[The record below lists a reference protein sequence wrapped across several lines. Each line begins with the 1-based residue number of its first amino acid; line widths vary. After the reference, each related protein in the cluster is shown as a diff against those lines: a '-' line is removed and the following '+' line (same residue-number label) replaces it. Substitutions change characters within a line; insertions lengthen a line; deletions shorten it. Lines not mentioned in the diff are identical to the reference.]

1 MLQTLGHAS
10 GNDAKHACVS
20 KELASVTELP
30 GKTETVIAWLSEDGL
45 VLVFDWLTDLKE
57 DCKRLALDIAGSYDC
72 SATSL
77 AWIPDL
83 GVEGNP
89 LLCVGFAHGGV
100 SLFSHKAVVLF
111 SFLVSPTAI
120 LRVRYCI
127 SRQPTE
133 DAMQMPGASLMLLH
147 EHGRVVVI
155 ETEGIRKV
163 ATGQLPDPED
173 HLLQA
178 LRFSV
183 YDLRGRA
190 GITDAVLLPD
200 ARALEDPFAI
210 KRCEDT
216 MSVVALGS
224 QPFLSMH
231 SVRYTASSSGPGRSL
246 LGTAASALGSY
257 ARSWVTSRNTSS
269 GHPQRDRGAILKIAG
284 FAQASEIQAAPRL
297 STELPVAAK
306 FIDASRQGEVLIP
319 APWNSSDS
327 TRLAATCDAYGRVAL
342 FCLES
347 LRCLHLWKG
356 YRDAQ
361 VAWVSASRE
370 KAVAGEGHEHHNKDH
385 TRPDLPGLVIYA
397 PRRGLLELWHLWS
410 PTGPKRLAA
419 SCVGS
424 DCVLLSQGGRAYLWW
439 QSGKMDR
446 VLWPAAGAATPL
458 SIDPDSDAFDSAD
471 SQDTC

>member
-1 MLQTLGHAS
+1 
-10 GNDAKHACVS
+10 
-20 KELASVTELP
+20 
-30 GKTETVIAWLSEDGL
+30 
-45 VLVFDWLTDLKE
+45 
-57 DCKRLALDIAGSYDC
+57 
-72 SATSL
+72 
-77 AWIPDL
+77 
-83 GVEGNP
+83 
-89 LLCVGFAHGGV
+89 
-100 SLFSHKAVVLF
+100 
-111 SFLVSPTAI
+111 
-120 LRVRYCI
+120 
-127 SRQPTE
+127 
-133 DAMQMPGASLMLLH
+133 MPGSGPPLSLMLLH

-155 ETEGIRKV
+155 EPEGIRK
-163 ATGQLPDPED
+163 AAGQLPDPEGHPLD
-173 HLLQA
+173 A
-178 LRFSV
+178 LGFSV

-200 ARALEDPFAI
+200 ARSLEDPFAI
-210 KRCEDT
+210 KRLEDT

-231 SVRYTASSSGPGRSL
+231 SLRHTASSSGPGRSL

-269 GHPQRDRGAILKIAG
+269 GHPQRDRGAVLKIAG
-284 FAQASEIQAAPRL
+284 FAQANEIQVAPRL

-361 VAWVSASRE
+361 VAWVSASLA
-370 KAVAGEGHEHHNKDH
+370 KAQAVAGEGHEHRSKDH
-385 TRPDLPGLVIYA
+385 TRPDLRGLLIYA
-397 PRRGLLELWHLWS
+397 PRRGLLELWRLWS

-424 DCVLLSQGGRAYLWW
+424 DCILLSQGGRAYLWW

-446 VLWPAAGAATPL
+446 VLWPAVGAATPP

-471 SQDTC
+471 SQDT